1 MEPILNCV
9 LLIDDDDAT
18 NFYHKVVINKV
29 GCAKQVVAVRN
40 GKAALEYLKSTENGN
55 HPKPD
60 LIFLDI
66 NMPAMNGWEFLEEYK
81 LLDKNQRA
89 KVIMIMLT
97 TSLNPADEEK
107 ANSISDIN
115 GFLDKPLTR
124 EAMKELLNEHFTS

>member
-18 NFYHKVVINKV
+18 NFYHKVIINKV
-29 GCAKQVVAVRN
+29 GCAKLIVAVQN
-40 GKAALEYLKSTENGN
+40 GIAALEYLKSTENGN

-81 LLDKNQRA
+81 LLDENQRA

-97 TSLNPADEEK
+97 TSLNPADQEK

-115 GFLDKPLTR
+115 GFLRKPLTR
-124 EAMKELLNEHFTS
+124 EAMKGLLSEHFTS

>member
-18 NFYHKVVINKV
+18 NFYHKVIINKV
-29 GCAKQVVAVRN
+29 GCAKQIVAVQN
-40 GKAALEYLKSTENGN
+40 GIAAREYLKSTENGN

-60 LIFLDI
+60 FIFLDI

-81 LLDKNQRA
+81 LLDENQRA

-97 TSLNPADEEK
+97 TSLNPADQQK

-115 GFLDKPLTR
+115 GFLRKPLTQ
-124 EAMKELLNEHFTS
+124 EAMKGLLSEHFTS

>member
-18 NFYHKVVINKV
+18 NYFHELIINKV
-29 GCAKQVVAVRN
+29 GCAKQIVVVPS
-40 GKAALEYLKSTENGN
+40 GIAALEYLKSMENGK
-55 HPKPD
+55 HPQPD

-81 LLDKNQRA
+81 QLDENKRA

-97 TSLNPADEEK
+97 TSLNLVDEAK
-107 ANSISDIN
+107 AISISDIN
-115 GFLDKPLTR
+115 GFMRKPLTQ
-124 EAMKELLNEHFTS
+124 EAMEGLLSEHFP

>member
-18 NFYHKVVINKV
+18 NYYHELIIKKV
-29 GCAKQVVAVRN
+29 GCAKQIVAVPS
-40 GKAALEYLKSTENGN
+40 GIAALEYLKSTENGN
-55 HPKPD
+55 HPQPD

-81 LLDKNQRA
+81 QLDENQRA

-97 TSLNPADEEK
+97 TSLNLVDEDK

-115 GFLDKPLTR
+115 GFMRKPLTQ
-124 EAMKELLNEHFTS
+124 EAMEGLMSEHFP

>member
-29 GCAKQVVAVRN
+29 GCAKQIVAVQN
-40 GKAALEYLKSTENGN
+40 GKAALEYLKSTENGD
-55 HPKPD
+55 HPQPD

-81 LLDKNQRA
+81 LLDEDHRA

-97 TSLNPADEEK
+97 TSLNPADQEK
-107 ANSISDIN
+107 ANSISDVN
-115 GFLDKPLTR
+115 GFLNKPLTR
-124 EAMKELLNEHFTS
+124 EAMKELLNEHFPS